1 MELNVRKVFGNNKN
15 FSPPV
20 DKWEREREKSG
31 YKYDDNQFQFLA
43 NRFFFLHNNIRKMKS
58 DFQMVNT
65 YKNERFFQK
74 FFQIFKK
81 KESTHNFVN
90 SFHRFYLFSH

>member
-20 DKWEREREKSG
+20 DKWEREREREKSG

-43 NRFFFLHNNIRKMKS
+43 NRFFFS
-58 DFQMVNT
+58 
-65 YKNERFFQK
+65 
-74 FFQIFKK
+74 
-81 KESTHNFVN
+81 S
-90 SFHRFYLFSH
+90 